1 MTPSTEL
8 VYQERFNKS
17 LIRLFSDAC
26 RINRFNPSQCLFW
39 VRTYFRQRS
48 RAAARNEAGSEQ
60 LNIPPLLILSG
71 TNRCNLNCK
80 GCYASSRSESNEE
93 LSLERIESLFQEAS
107 DLGVGVIM
115 ITGGEPLMKP
125 EILWMAGKQKEI
137 IFPVFTNGILLN
149 KGSISY
155 FKHHKNLIPVLSIKG
170 GRAQTDNGR
179 GTGVYSQLLKR
190 MEHA

>member
-8 VYQERFNKS
+8 VYQERFSKS

-26 RINRFNPSQCLFW
+26 RISRFNPSQCLFW

-48 RAAARNEAGSEQ
+48 RAAARNKAGSEQ

-80 GCYASSRSESNEE
+80 GCYASSRSESREE
-93 LSLERIESLFQEAS
+93 LSLDRIESLFQEAS

-115 ITGGEPLMKP
+115 IAGGEPLMKP
-125 EILWMAGKQKEI
+125 EILCLAG
-137 IFPVFTNGILLN
+137 
-149 KGSISY
+149 
-155 FKHHKNLIPVLSIKG
+155 
-170 GRAQTDNGR
+170 
-179 GTGVYSQLLKR
+179 
-190 MEHA
+190 